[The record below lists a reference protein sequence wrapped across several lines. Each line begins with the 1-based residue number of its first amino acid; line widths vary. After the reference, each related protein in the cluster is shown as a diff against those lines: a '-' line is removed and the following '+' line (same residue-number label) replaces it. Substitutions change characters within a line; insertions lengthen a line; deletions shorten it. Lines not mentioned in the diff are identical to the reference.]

1 MNSWHKKFE
10 IGSLSFS
17 IFCIFWLFIIVLTD
31 VILRA
36 MRIEFYWGSEA
47 GGILMGWL
55 IFFSLPTVCYRR
67 NHITTDFLLQLLP
80 EKSKK
85 VIPLIGH
92 VLMFLY
98 LILMFWICMELTQ
111 KNFHSDL
118 RSQGILRIP
127 LYIVQAGITIGIIF
141 TCISQFFVI
150 IEEFLVFKNFKN
162 NRKEKL

>member
-1 MNSWHKKFE
+1 
-10 IGSLSFS
+10 
-17 IFCIFWLFIIVLTD
+17 
-31 VILRA
+31 
-36 MRIEFYWGSEA
+36 
-47 GGILMGWL
+47 
-55 IFFSLPTVCYRR
+55 
-67 NHITTDFLLQLLP
+67 
-80 EKSKK
+80 
-85 VIPLIGH
+85 
-92 VLMFLY
+92 
-98 LILMFWICMELTQ
+98 MELTQ